1 MATFKPKGI
10 DDYIAQLERID
21 ADVDETIKQAVYK
34 GAGIIADSVK
44 AELGKIP
51 VGPYKYAPK
60 GFMLST
66 ITADQLKDLQNS
78 FGISK
83 FQEFAYGVSATAGFN
98 NVKLGFD
105 GYGSTPT
112 TKYANGVPNSMLAR
126 SIESGTSFRQ
136 KNPFVRRATNAVK
149 NEAVE
154 VMGETITDEIKKLT

>member
-1 MATFKPKGI
+1 MATFKLRGF
-10 DDYIAQLERID
+10 DEYIAQLERID
-21 ADVDETIKQAVYK
+21 ENSDETIKRAVYA
-34 GAGIIADSVK
+34 GAGVVADAVK
-44 AELGKIP
+44 SELDKLP
-51 VGPYKYAPK
+51 VGPYQYAPK

-66 ITADQLKDLQNS
+66 ITTDQLKDLQGS

-83 FQEFAYGVSATAGFN
+83 FQEYAYGVSSSLGFT